1 MSGRKRTRGV
11 PLSDRYSEFLTNIN
25 NAIKDKGYSQKE
37 VGLYLDLTPS
47 AISKILSGNARIS
60 LELYLKLLD
69 FLNLSD
75 ELYSED
81 TCDKILLVSKKEG
94 SSKIFLQTTKEN
106 LNKELKN
113 LGPGVLLKDT
123 VTGEF
128 LFKGEPVSFLSVKEI
143 DATSL
148 F

>member
-1 MSGRKRTRGV
+1 MGGRKRTKDV
-11 PLSDRYSEFLTNIN
+11 PLSNRYSEVLANIN
-25 NAIKDKGYSQKE
+25 KATKDKGYSQKE

-60 LELYLKLLD
+60 LELYLKILD
-69 FLNLSD
+69 FLNLSE
-75 ELYSED
+75 ELYYEND
-81 TCDKILLVSKKEG
+81 CDKIFLVSKLEG

-123 VTGEF
+123 VSGEF

>member
-1 MSGRKRTRGV
+1 MGGRKRTKDV
-11 PLSDRYSEFLTNIN
+11 PLTNRYSEVLADIN
-25 NAIKDKGYSQKE
+25 KAIKDKGYSQKE

-60 LELYLKLLD
+60 LELYLKILD
-69 FLNLSD
+69 FLNLSE
-75 ELYSED
+75 ELYYEND
-81 TCDKILLVSKKEG
+81 CDKIFLVSKLEG

-123 VTGEF
+123 VSGEF
-128 LFKGEPVSFLSVKEI
+128 LFKGQPVSFLSVKEI
-143 DATSL
+143 DVTSL

>member
-1 MSGRKRTRGV
+1 MGGRKRTKDV
-11 PLSDRYSEFLTNIN
+11 PLTNRYSEVLANIN
-25 NAIKDKGYSQKE
+25 KAIKDKGYSQKE

-60 LELYLKLLD
+60 LELYLKILD
-69 FLNLSD
+69 FLNLNE
-75 ELYSED
+75 ELYSEND
-81 TCDKILLVSKKEG
+81 CDKIFLVSKLEG

-106 LNKELKN
+106 LSKELKD

-123 VTGEF
+123 VSGEF
-128 LFKGEPVSFLSVKEI
+128 LFKGHPVSFLSVKEI
-143 DATSL
+143 DVTSL

>member
-1 MSGRKRTRGV
+1 MGGRKRTKDV
-11 PLSDRYSEFLTNIN
+11 PLTNRYSEVLADIN
-25 NAIKDKGYSQKE
+25 KAIKDKGYSQKE

-47 AISKILSGNARIS
+47 GISKILSGNARIS
-60 LELYLKLLD
+60 LELYLKILD
-69 FLNLSD
+69 FLNLSE
-75 ELYSED
+75 ELYYEND
-81 TCDKILLVSKKEG
+81 CDKIFLVSKLEG

-123 VTGEF
+123 VSGEF

-143 DATSL
+143 DVTSL

>member
-94 SSKIFLQTTKEN
+94 SSKIFLQATKEN

-128 LFKGEPVSFLSVKEI
+128 LFKGEPVYFLSVKEI
-143 DATSL
+143 DSASL

>member
-1 MSGRKRTRGV
+1 MTN
-11 PLSDRYSEFLTNIN
+11 RYSEVLADIN
-25 NAIKDKGYSQKE
+25 KAIKDKGYSQKE

-60 LELYLKLLD
+60 LELYLKILD
-69 FLNLSD
+69 FLNLSE
-75 ELYSED
+75 ELYYEND
-81 TCDKILLVSKKEG
+81 CDKIFLVSKLEG

-123 VTGEF
+123 VSGEF
-128 LFKGEPVSFLSVKEI
+128 LFKGQPVSFLSVKEI
-143 DATSL
+143 DVTSL

>member
-47 AISKILSGNARIS
+47 AISKILSGNARTS

-69 FLNLSD
+69 FLNLSE
-75 ELYSED
+75 ELYSKND
-81 TCDKILLVSKKEG
+81 CDKILLVSKQEG
-94 SSKIFLQTTKEN
+94 SSKIFLQTTKKN

-113 LGPGVLLKDT
+113 LGPGVLLKDIN
-123 VTGEF
+123 TGEF

>member
-1 MSGRKRTRGV
+1 MGGRKRTKDV
-11 PLSDRYSEFLTNIN
+11 PLTNRYSEVLADIN
-25 NAIKDKGYSQKE
+25 KAIKDKGYSQKE

-60 LELYLKLLD
+60 LELYLKILD
-69 FLNLSD
+69 FLNLSE
-75 ELYSED
+75 ELYYEND
-81 TCDKILLVSKKEG
+81 CDKIFLVSKLEG

-123 VTGEF
+123 VSGEF

-143 DATSL
+143 DVTSL

>member
-1 MSGRKRTRGV
+1 MGGRKRTKDV
-11 PLSDRYSEFLTNIN
+11 PLSDRYSEVLADIN
-25 NAIKDKGYSQKE
+25 KAIKDKGYSQKE

-60 LELYLKLLD
+60 LELYLKILD
-69 FLNLSD
+69 FLNLSE
-75 ELYSED
+75 ELYYEND
-81 TCDKILLVSKKEG
+81 CDKIFLVSKLEG

-123 VTGEF
+123 VSGEF
-128 LFKGEPVSFLSVKEI
+128 LFKGQPVSFLSVKEI
-143 DATSL
+143 DVTSL

>member
-1 MSGRKRTRGV
+1 MGGRKRTRGV

-94 SSKIFLQTTKEN
+94 SSKIFLQATKEN

-143 DATSL
+143 DSASL

>member
-1 MSGRKRTRGV
+1 MGGRKRTRGV

-75 ELYSED
+75 EL
-81 TCDKILLVSKKEG
+81 
-94 SSKIFLQTTKEN
+94 
-106 LNKELKN
+106 
-113 LGPGVLLKDT
+113 
-123 VTGEF
+123 
-128 LFKGEPVSFLSVKEI
+128 
-143 DATSL
+143 
-148 F
+148 

>member
-1 MSGRKRTRGV
+1 MGGRKRTKDV
-11 PLSDRYSEFLTNIN
+11 PLTNRYSEVLADIN
-25 NAIKDKGYSQKE
+25 KAIKDKGYSQKE

-60 LELYLKLLD
+60 LELYLKILD
-69 FLNLSD
+69 FLNLSE
-75 ELYSED
+75 ELYYEND
-81 TCDKILLVSKKEG
+81 CDKIFLVSKLEG
-94 SSKIFLQTTKEN
+94 SSKIFLQATKEN

-123 VTGEF
+123 VSGEF
-128 LFKGEPVSFLSVKEI
+128 LFKGQPVSFLSVKEI
-143 DATSL
+143 DVTSL

>member
-69 FLNLSD
+69 FLNLS
-75 ELYSED
+75 EGLYSEND
-81 TCDKILLVSKKEG
+81 CDKILLVSKKEG
-94 SSKIFLQTTKEN
+94 SSKIFLQATKEN

-143 DATSL
+143 DAASL

>member
-1 MSGRKRTRGV
+1 MGGRKRTKDV
-11 PLSDRYSEFLTNIN
+11 PLTNRYSEVLADIN
-25 NAIKDKGYSQKE
+25 KAIKDKGYSQKE
-37 VGLYLDLTPS
+37 VGLYLNLTPS

-60 LELYLKLLD
+60 LELYLKILD
-69 FLNLSD
+69 FLNLSE
-75 ELYSED
+75 ELYYEND
-81 TCDKILLVSKKEG
+81 CDKIFLVSKLEG

-123 VTGEF
+123 VSGEF

-143 DATSL
+143 DVTSL

>member
-1 MSGRKRTRGV
+1 MGGRKRTRGV

-94 SSKIFLQTTKEN
+94 SSKIFLQATKEN

-128 LFKGEPVSFLSVKEI
+128 LFKGEPVYFLSVKEI
-143 DATSL
+143 DSASL

>member
-1 MSGRKRTRGV
+1 MGGRKRTKDV
-11 PLSDRYSEFLTNIN
+11 PLTNRYSEVLANIN
-25 NAIKDKGYSQKE
+25 KAIKDKGYSQKE

-60 LELYLKLLD
+60 LELYLKILD
-69 FLNLSD
+69 FLNLSE
-75 ELYSED
+75 ELYYEND
-81 TCDKILLVSKKEG
+81 CDKIFLVSKLEG

-123 VTGEF
+123 VSGEF

-143 DATSL
+143 DVTSL